1 MKKLSRLWLV
11 ALILSVFTGLSN
23 LSNVQAQE
31 DEVIRIGILQ
41 FVEHEAL
48 DAAREGFV
56 KTIDESDI
64 GDRVE
69 WDIQNANGNQ
79 GNLQSISEKLARD
92 NDILYAIATP
102 AAQALAVVET
112 EKPIFIAA
120 VTDPV
125 DAGLAE
131 SLEEPGGN
139 VTGTSDMQPIDQ
151 QVDLLTN
158 NFPDAQVVGLIYNS
172 SEVNSKIQA
181 DQAVELLEAAGLETR
196 VETVTSTND
205 IGQVMGSLVEEV
217 DAMFMVTDN
226 TIDSAIALVGDLAKE
241 AGVPTIGSSAEVVA
255 TNGLLTLSNSYDD
268 YGVQTAEMVLRMLE
282 EDLEPSEIPIE
293 LGKDFQI
300 VINEEFAEAIG
311 VDPESIN

>member
-11 ALILSVFTGLSN
+11 ALVLSIFTGLFNS
-23 LSNVQAQE
+23 SNVQAQE

-151 QVDLLTN
+151 QVELLTN
-158 NFPDAQVVGLIYNS
+158 NFPDAQVIGLIYNS

-268 YGVQTAEMVLRMLE
+268 YGIQTAEMVLRMLE
-282 EDLEPSEIPIE
+282 EDLDASEIPIE

-311 VDPESIN
+311 IDPESIN